1 MDVLFSIDDNM
12 GVYQKKDKAVIYNV
26 DCRYILEKIGNES
39 VDLFVS
45 DVPYKIAHK
54 GTSQKK
60 ER

>member
-1 MDVLFSIDDNM
+1 MDLLFVDNDM
-12 GVYQKKDKAVIYNV
+12 GVYQKKDKAVLYNV

-45 DVPYKIAHK
+45 DIPYRIAHK